1 MAEESFL
8 LSWFLLGEI
17 TVEVAN
23 KSKIALC
30 LALSICLFC
39 SCTTNKLDIFGYLP
53 LQTMASTGNSF
64 STSIMFLP
72 IFLMSIL
79 SVHNTY
85 QLELT
90 IMHTN
95 DVHAR
100 YEEFDKGTV
109 KCDRREDKQPVCYGG
124 VARRATMVKQIRDE
138 VGDNVLFLD
147 GGDQFQGTLWFYVYE
162 GHSASFFMNKLGYDV
177 MVSFFLSFFS
187 FALF

>member
-1 MAEESFL
+1 
-8 LSWFLLGEI
+8 
-17 TVEVAN
+17 
-23 KSKIALC
+23 
-30 LALSICLFC
+30 
-39 SCTTNKLDIFGYLP
+39 
-53 LQTMASTGNSF
+53 MASTGNSVSS
-64 STSIMFLP
+64 STKFLP
-72 IFLMSIL
+72 IFLIL
-79 SVHNTY
+79 IVSVQNTY

-90 IMHTN
+90 IIHTN

-109 KCDRREDKQPVCYGG
+109 KCDRDEENVTCYGG

-177 MVSFFLSFFS
+177 MVSFSHLLYLILINFS
-187 FALF
+187 MK